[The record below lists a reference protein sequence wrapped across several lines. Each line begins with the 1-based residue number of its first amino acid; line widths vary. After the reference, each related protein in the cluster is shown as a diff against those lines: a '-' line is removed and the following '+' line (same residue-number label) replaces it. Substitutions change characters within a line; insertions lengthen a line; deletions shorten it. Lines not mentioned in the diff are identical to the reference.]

1 MQAAVS
7 RETASVVIFFTVDH
21 PLFSFLTEI
30 AYHHSAEC

>member
-21 PLFSFLTEI
+21 PLFSFLTGI
-30 AYHHSAEC
+30 AYHHLAEC